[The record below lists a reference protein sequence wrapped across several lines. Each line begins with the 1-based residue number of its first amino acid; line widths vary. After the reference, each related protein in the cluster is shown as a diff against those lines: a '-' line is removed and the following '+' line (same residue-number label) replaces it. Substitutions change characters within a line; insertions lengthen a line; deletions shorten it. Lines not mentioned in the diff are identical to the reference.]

1 MIPDAARG
9 EMEMGSI
16 WNHGTSERFRT
27 MENDE
32 NDRTMVLVGYICFGM
47 RYVWHSLVLHVTSE
61 LRWSTA
67 VVFLRRCRA
76 VYDPMWWQTAN
87 QMEKQIH
94 SERKR
99 LQRERCVTK
108 RQRVAKFSD
117 VMVAYGCNMLQLFVF
132 IVFLDCPQKHVCSKI
147 SSMVLC
153 FP

>member
-1 MIPDAARG
+1 MPDAARG
-9 EMEMGSI
+9 EMEMCSI
-16 WNHGTSERFRT
+16 WNHGTSDWRFRT

-32 NDRTMVLVGYICFGM
+32 TTVLVGYICFGM
-47 RYVWHSLVLHVTSE
+47 RYVRQSLLVLHVTSE

-117 VMVAYGCNMLQLFVF
+117 VMVACGCNMLQLFVF

-147 SSMVLC
+147 SSMALC